1 MDKPAADFADHRIET
16 ADLVVNYL
24 REGSGP
30 PLVLLHG
37 WPEFC
42 RSWKKNI
49 TALAARFDVI
59 APDLRGFGDTRRK
72 DGKPAEKTT
81 AGLLSADLT
90 AFLDALGLSRVG
102 IVSHDVGAYVAQT
115 FARFSPDRV
124 AALFFFNCPYPG
136 IGDRWG
142 EGSYLPEAFYQY
154 FHQWPLAEKLVGY
167 NRDTC
172 RIYFSHFLHRWSVD
186 QHAFDD
192 DLEMWVDNFMKPG
205 NLTGGFEWYRG
216 ALAMRLKWI
225 KEGAP
230 KLDPI
235 TCPTRVFWGD
245 SDSVCPA
252 EWGDRL
258 GDYFSNLKFSK
269 APKSGH
275 FVHYEQAALSNAEML
290 AFFTPLARGGAWA

>member
-1 MDKPAADFADHRIET
+1 MDKPARDFADHRIET
-16 ADLVVNYL
+16 ADLVVNFL

-136 IGDRWG
+136 VGSRVGARALICPRRSTNISTSGPWRRNSSATTATPAASTSAISCTAGRWTSMRSTTILKC
-142 EGSYLPEAFYQY
+142 GS
-154 FHQWPLAEKLVGY
+154 
-167 NRDTC
+167 T
-172 RIYFSHFLHRWSVD
+172 IS
-186 QHAFDD
+186 
-192 DLEMWVDNFMKPG
+192 
-205 NLTGGFEWYRG
+205 
-216 ALAMRLKWI
+216 
-225 KEGAP
+225 
-230 KLDPI
+230 
-235 TCPTRVFWGD
+235 
-245 SDSVCPA
+245 
-252 EWGDRL
+252 
-258 GDYFSNLKFSK
+258 
-269 APKSGH
+269 
-275 FVHYEQAALSNAEML
+275 
-290 AFFTPLARGGAWA
+290 

>member
-1 MDKPAADFADHRIET
+1 
-16 ADLVVNYL
+16 
-24 REGSGP
+24 
-30 PLVLLHG
+30 
-37 WPEFC
+37 
-42 RSWKKNI
+42 
-49 TALAARFDVI
+49 
-59 APDLRGFGDTRRK
+59 
-72 DGKPAEKTT
+72 
-81 AGLLSADLT
+81 LLSADLT
-90 AFLDALGLSRVG
+90 AFLDALGISRVG

-115 FARFSPDRV
+115 FARFSPERV
-124 AALFFFNCPYPG
+124 VALFFFNCPYPG
-136 IGDRWG
+136 IGARWV

-245 SDSVCPA
+245 SDLVCPA

-290 AFFTPLARGGAWA
+290 AFFTPLSRGATWA